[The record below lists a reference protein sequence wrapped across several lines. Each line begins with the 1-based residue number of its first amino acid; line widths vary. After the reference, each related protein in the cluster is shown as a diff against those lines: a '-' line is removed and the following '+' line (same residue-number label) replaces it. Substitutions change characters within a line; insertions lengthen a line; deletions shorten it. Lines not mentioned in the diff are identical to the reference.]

1 MLSLFRKFRHG
12 LLKERKFG
20 TYLLYAAGE
29 ILLIIVG
36 ILAALWIDGWNQDR
50 QEAQREA
57 FYLEGLKNE
66 FQLSLAKL
74 DTLIAVNQRTYATT
88 KELLSR
94 LPEVESRDAEA
105 ALSGLLIEA
114 LSYEIQYNPNNS
126 LLREMINSG
135 RLQILSDPEIRQLL
149 TSWEPFLEST
159 NRQESNLRNIR
170 EQVMN
175 VVLRPEGSI
184 VTILQDAGIASQ
196 YVGEGIPYRDHSN
209 LPVLKSRE
217 FENKLVVF
225 LLTAEGTES
234 NFYQPLRKRILT
246 ILERI
251 EANLGPGSQ

>member
-1 MLSLFRKFRHG
+1 M
-12 LLKERKFG
+12 KERKFG
-20 TYLLYAAGE
+20 TYLVYATGE

-50 QEAQREA
+50 QEAKREA
-57 FYLEGLKNE
+57 FYLEGLKHE

-74 DTLIAVNQRTYATT
+74 DTLIAVNKRTYNNT

-94 LPEVESRDAEA
+94 LPEVETRDEEA

-135 RLQILSDPEIRQLL
+135 RLQILSDADLRQRL
-149 TSWEPFLEST
+149 TSWEPSLESA

-170 EQVMN
+170 EQVMD
-175 VVLRPEGSI
+175 VFLGPEGSI
-184 VTILQDAGIASQ
+184 LSILQDAGVASI
-196 YVGEGIPYRDHSN
+196 YVGEGIPKREHTN
-209 LPVLKSRE
+209 LPVLKSQE

-225 LLTAEGTES
+225 LITAEGTES
-234 NFYQPLRKRILT
+234 NFYLPLRKGILT

-251 EANLGPGSQ
+251 DASLGSASR